1 MQVAPTPERAIR
13 PALLVLGATIGLT
26 ALSAFLLEASL
37 HAVAGNSDS
46 ATVVLEGAAISHG
59 HLGLHGWSM
68 TADSFWSVDALFY
81 AIAAMLVGVRAVLMN
96 AVPSVIAALSIVVAT
111 VVAARGLSRRASI
124 PASLFVLALLGLPGP
139 VLAYFLLQGPWHVAT
154 TLWCLLA
161 FVALLR
167 PPTRLTFLAAVGL
180 LAAGLLGDPMT
191 LAIGCAPLLVFGL
204 VGLRGRAKEPAA
216 WRPVYAVG
224 MSVVVALVVRAVAY
238 ASGGFAVVARH
249 DPITAK
255 HIIWNVLHVVPILS
269 ALFGVGSLPIN
280 APGVSVLFHLA
291 RAIATFLIALGVL
304 ASLVQLV
311 RRTIR
316 PEASMD
322 TSRRVDDLLVT
333 AFFAD
338 LAVFVVVSSGSAVN
352 NARYLIP
359 AVIFGSIL
367 GARFVGRSAAALR
380 DRRGLLAL
388 GAAGLVLLG
397 AFALGSAELLKSP
410 RPARPAVELTAF
422 LERQGLRNGIGDYWS
437 SSIVTVESREHV
449 LVRPV
454 VTNSAGRIIRDDR
467 ESDAS
472 WYADTG
478 FEFLVYNL
486 NGPGAGVD
494 LGSARATFGKPTH
507 IYDVGTYRL
516 LVWDHPVYVSA
527 SVQLPHG
534 PLRGFWEP

>member
-13 PALLVLGATIGLT
+13 PALLVLVVTLGLT

-59 HLGLHGWSM
+59 HLGLHGWLM

-81 AIAAMLVGVRAVLMN
+81 AIATMLVGVRAVLMN

-111 VVAARGLSRRASI
+111 FVAMHGLNRRASL

-167 PPTRLTFLAAVGL
+167 PPTRLTFLAAVGF

-191 LAIGCAPLLVFGL
+191 LTIGCAPLLVWGL
-204 VGLRGRAKEPAA
+204 LGIRGRGKEQAA
-216 WRPVYAVG
+216 WRPIYAVG
-224 MSVVVALVVRAVAY
+224 MSVVVALVIRAVAY
-238 ASGGFAVVARH
+238 ASGSFAVVARH

-255 HIIWNVLHVVPILS
+255 QMIWNVFHIAPILS

-280 APGVSVLFHLA
+280 APGVSVLFHVA
-291 RAIATFLIALGVL
+291 RAIAALFITLGVL
-304 ASLVQLV
+304 TSLVQLV
-311 RRTIR
+311 RRTVR
-316 PEASMD
+316 PQTSTDA
-322 TSRRVDDLLVT
+322 SRRVDDLFVA

-338 LAVFVVVSSGSAVN
+338 LVAFVVISSGPAVN

-367 GARFVGRSAAALR
+367 GARFVGRSVAAIR

-397 AFALGSAELLKSP
+397 AFTLGSAELLKSP

-437 SSIVTVESREHV
+437 SSIVTVESRENV

-467 ESDAS
+467 QSDAS
-472 WYADTG
+472 WYTSTG
-478 FEFLVYNL
+478 FEFLVYSRA
-486 NGPGAGVD
+486 GPGAGVD
-494 LGSARATFGKPTH
+494 LGSASATFGEPAH